1 MNQQIKIEFDAKSNK
16 LLLRC
21 PFYANDLIHDMPA
34 RRWQKKL
41 RAWMVPLTR
50 KNVEFICQKIMQPG
64 YAEITEAATLAIGRL
79 QLEAYKEHGNTGFPA
94 WYKFKTQPRRHQ
106 RAALEKLYGLRT
118 SASFMIMRAG
128 KTKTEIDTSCALRM
142 EGKIDSL
149 LIVCKLSV
157 RRTWVNEFEMHA
169 PIPVSIH
176 LPDTGKAGWR
186 AFDVWARRKH
196 EFPVLVIGLESLS
209 QGGMIEIAKA
219 FMLGRSHARMAIDE
233 SSLIASHDAIRTE
246 ACMELGR
253 MADYRSILTGTP
265 HEESPLLLYSQF
277 EFLDT
282 NIIGIG
288 DWYAFKNRYAVMGG
302 YHVEMKN
309 GTKRPVQVVGYQNL
323 EELTKLIA
331 PYTFEVGENDLDLP
345 PKQHTRRYV
354 QLTKKQRDLYDQIRK
369 NKEYEWKGKPVV
381 IENVLELILRL
392 HQVVG
397 GYTVTKSD
405 PDARGKRKSEPHIV
419 VGPDNNP
426 KVVELL
432 SIVAEA
438 GKQQGIAWCAYRP
451 EIAACVAALKKA
463 GKQVAEIHGGIPEDQ
478 REYYRQLFQKGKI
491 DWLVGNTTTG
501 GMGLDLSAANIV
513 VYFSNTNKLIDRT
526 QSEERPRAIGKKH
539 NILIIDIMAEK
550 TVDDVYMKAIETKQD
565 LRDYVRTRLREALAM
580 LAGTS

>member
-1 MNQQIKIEFDAKSNK
+1 MNQQIKIEFDKKSNK

-21 PFYANDLIHDMPA
+21 PFYANDLIHAMPA

-64 YAEITEAATLAIGRL
+64 YAEVTEEATYAIARL
-79 QLEAYKEHGNTGFPA
+79 QLAAYKPRENTGFPS
-94 WYKFKTQPRRHQ
+94 WYKFKTPPRAHQ
-106 RAALEKLYGLRT
+106 RAALQKLYGLET

-128 KTKTEIDTSCALRM
+128 KTKTEIDTACALRM

-149 LIVCKLSV
+149 LVVCKLSV
-157 RRTWVNEFEMHA
+157 RRTWVNEFETHA
-169 PIPVSIH
+169 PIPVSVH
-176 LPDTGKAGWR
+176 LPETGKQGWR
-186 AFDVWARRKH
+186 AFDAWVREKH
-196 EFPVLVIGLESLS
+196 EFPILVVGLESLS

-219 FMLGRSHARMAIDE
+219 FMMGRSHARMTIDE

-253 MADYRSILTGTP
+253 MAAYRSILTGTP
-265 HEESPLLLYSQF
+265 HEEGPLLLYSQF

-309 GTKRPVQVVGYQNL
+309 GTKRPVQIVGYQNL
-323 EELTKLIA
+323 EELTTLIA
-331 PYTFEVGENDLDLP
+331 PYTFEVGEKDLDLP
-345 PKQHTRRYV
+345 PKEYTQRYV

-397 GYTVTKSD
+397 GYTVTKAD
-405 PDARGKRKSEPHIV
+405 PDERGKRKSEPHIV
-419 VGPDNNP
+419 VSPDKNP

-432 SIVAEA
+432 SIAGEA
-438 GKQQGIAWCAYRP
+438 GKQQGIVWCAYRS
-451 EIAACVAALKKA
+451 EIAACVGALRKT
-463 GKQVAEIHGGIPEDQ
+463 GKRVGEIHGGIPEEL
-478 REYYRQLFQKGKI
+478 RERVRTEFQMRRL

-501 GMGLDLSAANIV
+501 GMGLDFSAANIM

-526 QSEERPRAIGKKH
+526 QSEERPRAIGKKSC
-539 NILIIDIMAEK
+539 ILIIDIIAEK

-565 LRDYVRTRLREALAM
+565 LRDYVRTRLREALA
-580 LAGTS
+580 LIAGTS